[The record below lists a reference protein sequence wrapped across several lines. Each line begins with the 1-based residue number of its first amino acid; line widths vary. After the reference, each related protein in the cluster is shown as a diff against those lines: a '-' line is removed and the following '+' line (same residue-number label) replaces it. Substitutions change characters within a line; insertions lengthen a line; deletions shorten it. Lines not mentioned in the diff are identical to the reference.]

1 MKKNLWPFLLI
12 VAVLSGAAEARAQQ
26 TDGATPVIFETDM
39 GNDIDDALALDLLY
53 KGMDAGH
60 IRLLGISLNKRSDTA
75 FEFIDLMN
83 TWYGYPDIPIAY
95 TPDAVISDEGDYTA
109 PVCALKSSNGSPL
122 FKRSRKAGSWE
133 DPVAMYRRLLA
144 SQPDN
149 SVVVIS
155 VGFSG
160 NLAALLESG
169 PDAVSPLTGKELVAR
184 KVDYFSVMAG
194 SFGTKKRAE
203 FNVINDIPSARKFFA
218 ECPSPIVLTP
228 FEIGKQVV
236 YPGRSIE
243 SDFGWAERHPMVE
256 AYKAYHAMPYDR
268 PTWDVIATY
277 YVLPHE
283 PSSLT
288 VSIPGRL
295 SVDEAGFIYFTPDKN
310 GRHCYLT
317 ADDRQAGMI
326 LGYFLRALP
335 ERPARYV
342 K

>member
-1 MKKNLWPFLLI
+1 MKNFPLLLLI
-12 VAVLSGAAEARAQQ
+12 TLLTAGTVHAQAQHSGTAI
-26 TDGATPVIFETDM
+26 PVIFETDM

-60 IRLLGISLNKRSDTA
+60 IRLLGISLNKRTDTA

-83 TWYGYPDIPIAY
+83 TWYGYPEIPIAY
-95 TPDAVISDEGDYTA
+95 TPDAVICNEGDYTA
-109 PVCALKSSNGSPL
+109 PVCALKASDGRPL

-133 DPVAMYRRLLA
+133 EPVAMYRRLLA

-160 NLAALLESG
+160 NLAALLASG
-169 PDAVSPLTGKELVAR
+169 PDKVSPLTGKELVAR
-184 KVDYFSVMAG
+184 KVSCFSVMAG

-203 FNVINDIPSARKFFA
+203 FNIINDISSARKFFA

-236 YPGRSIE
+236 YPGRSIAN
-243 SDFGWAERHPMVE
+243 DFGWAENHPMVE
-256 AYKAYHAMPYDR
+256 AYKAYHPMPYDR
-268 PTWDVIATY
+268 PTWDVIAAY

-283 PSSLT
+283 PASLT

-295 SVDEAGFIYFTPDKN
+295 SVDEAGFIYFTPDKK
-310 GRHCYLT
+310 GLHRYLT
-317 ADDRQAGMI
+317 ADDHQAGMI